1 MRRISLSY
9 QLDEPQDDAT
19 APLRNPLMDLL
30 FAVRTGGS
38 ISAAARAL
46 GFSYRHVWGQLK
58 AWEERLGQ
66 PLVLWER
73 GQAATLTPFA
83 DKLIWTERLAQAR
96 LSPQIEALRAELER
110 TFALAFDPDSHVL
123 ALYASHDDALPRL
136 QAQAAAHA
144 RLHLDIRFCGSV
156 DAIRALNEGRCV
168 VAGFHTRD
176 HPSVDSLT
184 ARAYQPLLAPG
195 RHKLIGFAHR
205 WQGLIVPPGNPR
217 RLQGLADVARWRL
230 RYVNRSLGTGTR
242 LLIDELLAEAGLSP
256 ADLSGYDRCE
266 PSHAAVAQAVAS
278 GAADAG
284 LGTQAAA
291 QRLGL
296 GFVPLVREHYS
307 LACLREALDQPGVRA
322 LRELLAS
329 PAWQAQLAAVP
340 GYTPL
345 RCGQVLS
352 LKDTL
357 PWWRLPPKSGGD
369 VRSSPARPPGT
380 PG

>member
-1 MRRISLSY
+1 M
-9 QLDEPQDDAT
+9 
-19 APLRNPLMDLL
+19 
-30 FAVRTGGS
+30 
-38 ISAAARAL
+38 
-46 GFSYRHVWGQLK
+46 
-58 AWEERLGQ
+58 
-66 PLVLWER
+66 
-73 GQAATLTPFA
+73 
-83 DKLIWTERLAQAR
+83 
-96 LSPQIEALRAELER
+96 
-110 TFALAFDPDSHVL
+110 
-123 ALYASHDDALPRL
+123 
-136 QAQAAAHA
+136 
-144 RLHLDIRFCGSV
+144 
-156 DAIRALNEGRCV
+156 